1 MFGDDDEGSVRD
13 EEIDRILDEYDVG
26 ETGDEG
32 RVKSREYQEYRK
44 AEREHKKR
52 TVYERFVDLTSFFTF
67 TFEDMEEEHRN
78 SLNLLQYD
86 IDPEQVAPASIVAG
100 AFTMAVAAAVVF
112 FLPWLPTVFKVGA
125 LLMPLTVFY
134 YLLKYPSLKAR
145 QKVVE
150 SSENLIMAVLYM
162 VISMRASP
170 SLERAVAFAARH
182 LRGPIAKD
190 FKTILWKVDMR
201 EQLTMRKAVRD
212 YVQVWKPYNK
222 GFVESVNLLI
232 SSLSEANE
240 EKRNEILSDSINQFL
255 DNTRDQMKEFAQT
268 LQMPVMVLYGLGILL
283 PVLGTVLLP
292 LIATFMGGGGIIYYL
307 IFFYNILLP
316 ALVVFIMQNLL
327 VSRPVSFSSRSGKL
341 EGVEGGKIEFEVLG
355 REIRV
360 NVLFLSIPLFIILA
374 AWPATHYYSIIAS
387 GSGFPVSPSTV
398 TLLREMMLVLAV
410 AVAGGA
416 HLILGYRSVL
426 EKQKEI
432 EDMEREFPQ
441 ALFQLGNLLDRG
453 TPVEVAVSQVGEE
466 VRGNLEIAGMFDRIS
481 ENIRRQGMTFREAV
495 FDSEYGALKQY
506 PSKLMETVMEITLE
520 STERGTSLAAKSLQ
534 HISSYLQDIQETQE
548 RLEELVGDTLSS
560 LQFLGYILSP
570 VIAGIAVG
578 MGSVIS
584 ISFSAIGGTINNTA
598 ANATAGAGA
607 PTGISGGSVGIL
619 SVFNFQSVIPPGVLQ
634 LVVGVYLLQLS
645 AVVGTLYVRLD
656 EGRNPPRRNV
666 VVGRMMLSSLIFY
679 TLTVLV
685 IVLVFGS
692 MIRGVVG

>member
-548 RLEELVGDTLSS
+548 RLEELIGDTLSS